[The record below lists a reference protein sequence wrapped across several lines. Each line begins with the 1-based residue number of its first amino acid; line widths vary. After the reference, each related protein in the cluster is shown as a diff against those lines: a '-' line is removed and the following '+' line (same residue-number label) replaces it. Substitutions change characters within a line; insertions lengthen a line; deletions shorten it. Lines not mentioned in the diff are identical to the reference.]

1 VNRLAALSAAAT
13 AALAI
18 AACKKVEPVTAAP
31 VPAPVAPG
39 AMPPAAMPP
48 PAMPPP
54 GMPPPAVPQVG
65 QQVPGAV
72 EQRIAMTQ
80 QLVAQ
85 DPKNVKAWIALGNDY
100 FDTHQPQ
107 KSIDAYANAL
117 ALEPNNPDVL
127 TDQGVMY
134 RELGVPEKALAN
146 FLKANQ
152 VAPRHFQSLFNAGVV
167 YAYDLKDSKKA
178 VETWN
183 KIIAADPSGPFATQS
198 RAAIQALQQGAPA
211 R

>member
-1 VNRLAALSAAAT
+1 
-13 AALAI
+13 
-18 AACKKVEPVTAAP
+18 
-31 VPAPVAPG
+31 
-39 AMPPAAMPP
+39 
-48 PAMPPP
+48 MPPP
-54 GMPPPAVPQVG
+54 GMPQVG

-80 QLVAQ
+80 QLVVQ
-85 DPKNVKAWIALGNDY
+85 DPKNVRAWVALGNDY
-100 FDTHQPQ
+100 FDSRQFQ

-134 RELGVPEKALAN
+134 REIHQPDKALAN

-152 VAPRHFQSLFNAGVV
+152 IAPRHFQSLFNAGVV
-167 YAYDLKDSKKA
+167 YAYDLNDPKKA
-178 VETWN
+178 IDTWN
-183 KIIAADPSGPFATQS
+183 KIIAADPSGPFASQS
-198 RAAIQALQQGAPA
+198 RAAIQGLQQGAPG